1 MPSLLSMGAGA
12 SEGLDNVL
20 QRMLLEAKLKADQEN
35 QAGHLAETSRHNLAE
50 EDLQGRQH
58 QLMSTDT
65 QARIREQQARDEAA
79 TQDRKSG
86 LLRMRTEMRPIG
98 AMVSPQEKEQEIQ
111 GGIPSGLYGQEQPP
125 SMGMSTPTGEVGPSE
140 QGSPWKGT
148 QDQITKAAASGKH
161 GEDKGVV
168 RETEKGLMRIYADG
182 TSEPVVDGQGSTLKG
197 FHAPVQPIVVNTGTG
212 PSLVDR
218 GKGTAKNI
226 IGPDG
231 QPVSAPESAQTKN
244 RRDMADA
251 VGSHFDDVSSL
262 LDEADQKGL
271 LGPMAGRTFV
281 EFMSGKVGSTGN
293 AANDELLGELRT
305 QLGMIRTGVAS
316 LHGRTGANVGIA
328 KDIEKK
334 MDEGYMDPAMI
345 RGALKGLKSWVD
357 KYAKKPGG
365 TAAAPAGGDLYEQYL
380 ARTAKPK

>member
-1 MPSLLSMGAGA
+1 M
-12 SEGLDNVL
+12 
-20 QRMLLEAKLKADQEN
+20 LEAKLKQEADSTN
-35 QAGHLAETSRHNLAE
+35 TRNAETSRHNLAT
-50 EDLQGRQH
+50 EDLLGRQH

-79 TQDRKSG
+79 TADRKSG
-86 LLRMRTEMRPIG
+86 LLRMRSEMRPIG
-98 AMVSPQEKEQEIQ
+98 AMVSPEEKDQEIQ
-111 GGIPSGLYGQEQPP
+111 GGIPSGLYGEEQPP
-125 SMGMSTPTGEVGPSE
+125 SMGMSTPTGEVGPTP

-148 QDQITKAAASGKH
+148 QDQITKAAMAGKH
-161 GEDKGVV
+161 GDDKGVV
-168 RETEKGLMRIYADG
+168 HETDKGLMRIYADG
-182 TSEPVVDGQGSTLKG
+182 TTEPVVDNQGSTLKG

-218 GKGTAKNI
+218 GKGTAKPI
-226 IGPDG
+226 LGPDN
-231 QPVSAPESAQTKN
+231 QPVTAPESAQTKN

-251 VGSHFDDVSSL
+251 VGSHFDDVNSL

-271 LGPMAGRTFV
+271 LGPLKGRTFV

-345 RGALKGLKSWVD
+345 RGGLKGLKSWVD
-357 KYAKKPGG
+357 KYAKKPGA
-365 TAAAPAGGDLYEQYL
+365 TAAPAEGG
-380 ARTAKPK
+380 AKIIRYDMKGNIIP